1 MEILEEEEMAR
12 CESGRPWRRRLQ
24 RMGRIHEQVEHGYLN
39 EDDDDDDQ
47 DDFDDE
53 EFD

>member
-1 MEILEEEEMAR
+1 
-12 CESGRPWRRRLQ
+12 
-24 RMGRIHEQVEHGYLN
+24 MGRIYEQVEHGYLN

-53 EFD
+53 EWD

>member
-1 MEILEEEEMAR
+1 
-12 CESGRPWRRRLQ
+12 
-24 RMGRIHEQVEHGYLN
+24 MGRIYEQVEHGYLN

>member
-1 MEILEEEEMAR
+1 
-12 CESGRPWRRRLQ
+12 
-24 RMGRIHEQVEHGYLN
+24 MGRVYEQVEHGYLN

-53 EFD
+53 EWD